1 MRFVVLIFFAFILIS
16 LFSALYYVWKDKGKS
31 DRAVKALTVRVILS
45 IVLFALLML
54 GYRFGFLTHKL

>member
-54 GYRFGFLTHKL
+54 GYRFGFITHKL